1 MKKGEKAQVW
11 IETVIYTLIAFAILG
26 AVLAFAKPKIEE
38 LQDKSI
44 IEQSIKMLEDIDGI
58 IGEIRTVQ
66 GNQRQMA
73 LELKKGTLTIDS
85 ANDNIFFNLESRYAY
100 SEPCENDDECTPYT
114 KGDINI
120 TTIKFGNKNNI
131 IAILDYENRYDIKWD
146 GNDRNEML
154 IKSSTPYNLLISNN
168 GVSEGKTIINFKVQ

>member
-44 IEQSIKMLEDIDGI
+44 IEQSIKMLENIDGI

-66 GNQRQMA
+66 GNQRQME

-85 ANDNIFFNLESRYAY
+85 SN
-100 SEPCENDDECTPYT
+100 
-114 KGDINI
+114 
-120 TTIKFGNKNNI
+120 NNI
-131 IAILDYENRYDIKWD
+131 Q
-146 GNDRNEML
+146 
-154 IKSSTPYNLLISNN
+154 ISRPKLKM
-168 GVSEGKTIINFKVQ
+168 SHSTIIC